1 MSQVSNHPVRLIAC
15 SEDARCNGSAGE
27 AGGFSNRYKHGD
39 EGSLP
44 SSPCVRQS
52 GQRIDTENPRSNS
65 GSESSDA
72 YCLPVGAVY
81 AAGMMSSGR
90 SDSLDA
96 RSRSLLRTLIAQYI
110 ADGHPVG
117 SRTLAKS
124 SGLDVSP
131 ATIRN
136 IMSDLEEAG
145 LVAAPHTSS
154 GRIPTAQGY
163 RMFVDSLLEMRPLGE
178 PQVEQL
184 RRELPTGAATPAL
197 LGSASALLSEITR
210 FVGVVSVPR
219 HDEFPFRHIDFVA
232 LDAHRI
238 LVILVF
244 TDGQVQNRVIETQQ
258 LYSPSDLEQT
268 ANFFNVNYAGMRLD
282 EIRRRLLREMREE
295 GARLNRLLAT
305 AVEVAQA
312 AFQSPADN
320 DMLVSGQTNLM
331 GINELSE
338 VDRLRDL
345 FDAFQ
350 RKRDLLQLLERC
362 SKAEGVRLF
371 IGEESG
377 FAALGGYSLVTAPY
391 GVGNRVLGVLGVI
404 GPTRMAYER
413 VIPVV
418 ATTAQLISGA
428 LNRSA
433 APP

>member
-1 MSQVSNHPVRLIAC
+1 MHP
-15 SEDARCNGSAGE
+15 G
-27 AGGFSNRYKHGD
+27 H
-39 EGSLP
+39 P
-44 SSPCVRQS
+44 H
-52 GQRIDTENPRSNS
+52 
-65 GSESSDA
+65 
-72 YCLPVGAVY
+72 
-81 AAGMMSSGR
+81 
-90 SDSLDA
+90 SLDA
-96 RSRSLLRTLIAQYI
+96 RSRSLLRSLIAQYI
-110 ADGHPVG
+110 ADGQPVG

-145 LVAAPHTSS
+145 LVAAPHTSA

-163 RMFVDSLLEMRPLGE
+163 RVFVDSLLEMRPLGE

-197 LGSASALLSEITR
+197 LGSASALLSEMTR
-210 FVGVVSVPR
+210 FVGVVSVPK
-219 HDEFPFRHIDFVA
+219 HDEFPFRHIDFVS
-232 LDAHRI
+232 LDAHRL

-244 TDGQVQNRVIETQQ
+244 TDGQVQNRVIETQHA
-258 LYSPSDLEQT
+258 YSPSELEQT
-268 ANFFNVNYAGMRLD
+268 ANFLNSQYAGLRLD
-282 EIRRRLLREMREE
+282 EIRLRLLREMQEE
-295 GARLNRLLAT
+295 GARLNTLLTT
-305 AVEVAQA
+305 ALDVAQK

-331 GINELSE
+331 GVQELSE

-362 SKAEGVRLF
+362 SRADGVRLF

-418 ATTAQLISGA
+418 SATAQLISGA
-428 LNRSA
+428 LNRTGS
-433 APP
+433 PP